1 MQSSGCDILQSSMR
15 AQKLYLKPNVLM
27 EPLVDRWYAWAH
39 LIPPATAARNF
50 SHRHLRIMDSY
61 ICSPESHAAAVKN
74 PAMLGGPFMDYAGD
88 KTEEVTALRD
98 RTKRERADLLALSQ
112 AITDL
117 DNMLATKG
125 TGYSLESLYPE
136 IPEPLQ
142 GYVELVYDLNNHPS
156 FRLLEPLLFKSR
168 YYDRSMQSLMLSEV
182 TGDDRPFVLS
192 T

>member
-61 ICSPESHAAAVKN
+61 ISSPESHAAAVKN
-74 PAMLGGPFMDYAGD
+74 PAMLGGPFMDYGDVD
-88 KTEEVTALRD
+88 KTGEVKALRE

-112 AITDL
+112 AISDL
-117 DNMLATKG
+117 DAILAAKA
-125 TGYSLESLYPE
+125 TGYCVEALYAE
-136 IPEPLQ
+136 GPEPLQ
-142 GYVELVYDLNNHPS
+142 GDV
-156 FRLLEPLLFKSR
+156 
-168 YYDRSMQSLMLSEV
+168 
-182 TGDDRPFVLS
+182 
-192 T
+192 